1 MPFNASTTNSATV
14 KIPTFNGED
23 GTFPFFKIKFTA
35 AIYGLGSHY
44 YNAVNGLKPYDECT
58 YSVSQRGITPF
69 KTPSKPRGS
78 RVTFTPARNQQMQ
91 QKQEE
96 TGADSSSVG
105 EEESKESSAELQ
117 RQKALQMAQK
127 HEENYHQ
134 ISRKVYSVL
143 ISCIGD
149 TPIKKLANAGMQP
162 GDGIGAWR
170 LLCEEYESGSSVNQ
184 RQLFRQLI
192 DLKMDSKH
200 AKLYDY
206 LYEFRRMT
214 TTLSGMGVDIPE
226 QMLIALLLAGLHEQY
241 GQMVNILNSKADLD
255 LEECYRQL
263 KTYQTTNNTDA
274 RTQQSPHSLNG
285 HAASNSGT
293 PNATQGRGRRR
304 DRVMSCYNCQKAHM
318 GGEFTCTEP
327 CRVCGST
334 EHVRFN
340 CPQRQARQRRREQ
353 ANGQRQP
360 QHGNA
365 AQNGPTMEQ
374 LAQQLAQL
382 QTHMQTLLQQ
392 DGAPEGNGSHI
403 HWGVEESPTRS
414 LNGTRRS

>member
-1 MPFNASTTNSATV
+1 MPFNASTTNNSTTV

-44 YNAVNGLKPYDECT
+44 YNALNGLEPYEQCT
-58 YSVSQRGITPF
+58 YSVHQRGITPF
-69 KTPSKPRGS
+69 KTPYKPRGS
-78 RVTFTPARNQQMQ
+78 RVTFTPAEKQ
-91 QKQEE
+91 QEE
-96 TGADSSSVG
+96 TETTSSSGDGKASG
-105 EEESKESSAELQ
+105 EELQ
-117 RQKALQMAQK
+117 QQRAAQMAPE
-127 HEENYHQ
+127 HEQNFHQ

-170 LLCEEYESGSSVNQ
+170 LLCEEYESGSNVNQ

-192 DLKMDSKH
+192 NLKMDSKH

-214 TTLSGMGVDIPE
+214 TTLSGMGVEIPE

-241 GQMVNILNSKADLD
+241 GQIVNILNSMADLTLD
-255 LEECYRQL
+255 ECYRQL
-263 KTYQTTNNTDA
+263 KTYQTANNTDA
-274 RTQQSPHSLNG
+274 RTQQSPHTLNG
-285 HAASNSGT
+285 HAASSSGT
-293 PNATQGRGRRR
+293 PNAAQGRGRRR
-304 DRVMSCYNCQKAHM
+304 DRVMSCYNCQRSHM
-318 GGEFTCTEP
+318 GGEFKCTEP

-334 EHVRFN
+334 DHVRFN

-353 ANGQRQP
+353 ANGQQQQP
-360 QHGNA
+360 QHGNT

-374 LAQQLAQL
+374 MAQQLAQL
-382 QTHMQTLLQQ
+382 QSHMQTLLQQ
-392 DGAPEGNGSHI
+392 DNAQQGNGSHI
-403 HWGVEESPTRS
+403 DWGAEYEPARS
-414 LNGTRRS
+414 LNGTARS